1 MSDFSSQFC
10 HKIHIKTFGSA
21 FLASILLFFY
31 SCQPSSEKLASG
43 TLLGY
48 LQLDNSLLEISEVAT
63 GLEVPW
69 DLDASEEGKLWFT
82 EVSGRLFCLDLQ
94 TLEKR
99 EILKLDDVLAKKS
112 YGLLGMAV
120 HPEKGYVFLHYTFG
134 IPKNANE
141 ESVMSRLVRYDI
153 SESGLENRLI
163 LLDSLPGNTFHNGSR
178 ILIVGDL
185 IYFSLGDVG
194 KVDQAQS
201 VDFLGGKIMRIGLDG
216 SIPEDNPFPGN
227 PVWAAGFRNSQGLT
241 LGKNGHLYASDHGPI
256 NDDEINL
263 IVKGGNYGWPN
274 VAGFCDTSEE
284 SEYCT
289 DHTVIEPLRAWTP
302 TIATAGLEYY
312 RSKTI
317 PEWENSLL
325 LATMKGRSLRVLHLN
340 TNGDEIESEDIY
352 LQQVFGRIRDI
363 SVGHQGEVY
372 LSTSNR
378 DWHPRFQPWMYEGL
392 PEGPDRIIRLRK
404 IPDQEQDKS
413 LPVFSLE
420 KEPIRLLDEN
430 WNPEVPAEL
439 TKGRN
444 LYATHCLACHGPDG
458 MGSEDLIPPLANTP
472 WVTGDKGKLIRTML
486 KGVSGEIE
494 VNGKIFNQE
503 MPAFAHLQDA
513 ELAEILTFIR
523 NQFGNKASAVIPGE
537 VFEERK
543 GLNRQ

>member
-1 MSDFSSQFC
+1 MSDLFPRLSLKTQ
-10 HKIHIKTFGSA
+10 IKTFGSS
-21 FLASILLFFY
+21 FLASIFLLLW
-31 SCQPSSEKLASG
+31 SCQQGSVKLASG
-43 TLLGY
+43 TILGY

-82 EVSGRLFCLDLQ
+82 EVSGTLYCLDLR
-94 TLEKR
+94 TLEKK
-99 EILKLDDVLAKKS
+99 EIFKLDDVLAKKS

-120 HPEKGYVFLHYTFG
+120 HSEKGYVLLHYTFG

-141 ESVMSRLVRYDI
+141 EAVMSRLVRYDI

-178 ILIVGDL
+178 ILIDGDL
-185 IYFSLGDVG
+185 LYFSLGDVG
-194 KVDQAQS
+194 KVDEAQS
-201 VDFLGGKIMRIGLDG
+201 RDFLGGKIIRIGLDG
-216 SIPEDNPFPGN
+216 SIPADNPFPGN
-227 PVWAAGFRNSQGLT
+227 PVWAVGFRNSQGLT
-241 LGKNGHLYASDHGPI
+241 LGKNGNLYASDHGPI

-263 IVKGGNYGWPN
+263 ITKGGNYGWPD
-274 VAGFCDTSEE
+274 VAGFCDTHEE
-284 SEYCT
+284 SQYCS
-289 DHTVIEPLRAWTP
+289 DHTVIEPLQAWTP
-302 TIATAGLEYY
+302 TIATAGLSFYEG
-312 RSKTI
+312 KAI

-340 TNGDEIESEDIY
+340 DEGDEIDSEDIY

-363 SVGHQGEVY
+363 SIGQAGEIY

-404 IPDQEQDKS
+404 IPHQEQDKS

-420 KEPIRLLDEN
+420 KEPLRLLDEN

-439 TKGRN
+439 TKGRD
-444 LYATHCLACHGPDG
+444 LYATHCLACHGPNG

-486 KGVSGEIE
+486 KGISGEIE
-494 VNGKIFNQE
+494 VNGKKFNQE
-503 MPAFAHLQDA
+503 MPAFAHLQDD

-523 NQFGNKASAVIPGE
+523 NQFGNKASAIISGE
-537 VFEERK
+537 IFEERK